1 VNIEWA
7 AILSW
12 NHVDGIIRIKNKRD
26 SPAVNF
32 LHWNMSDEVAVSCF
46 VHINKPTQHMQ
57 TVNKSMI
64 FSGLCQKLFT
74 EYTDI

>member
-1 VNIEWA
+1 MNIEWA

-32 LHWNMSDEVAVSCF
+32 LHWNMSDEVAVYYCSLTYYLAF
-46 VHINKPTQHMQ
+46 ITLRLRLWSSRVIDTLGHT
-57 TVNKSMI
+57 
-64 FSGLCQKLFT
+64 
-74 EYTDI
+74 